1 MYSYPYWLLVIHYY
15 RWFSICMH
23 FSRYP
28 IRSVR
33 TTNYCFPHFP
43 DTAALSG
50 LAPLSAGHSMPCG
63 WWIQIAS
70 YLLLLLGS
78 TASRWFSSLPG
89 QKDICT
95 QRLLCEAAPNG
106 KALSVFAFH
115 IPPFWVGPFGLTLYS
130 SSVLMFIV
138 VEIGFGAVCTLDG
151 IVAPIGIWII
161 GNWDR
166 IDRSKSC
173 FPA

>member
-1 MYSYPYWLLVIHYY
+1 MSYSLHSL
-15 RWFSICMH
+15 
-23 FSRYP
+23 
-28 IRSVR
+28 
-33 TTNYCFPHFP
+33 
-43 DTAALSG
+43 DTVALSG
-50 LAPLSAGHSMPCG
+50 LVPLFAGHSMPCG

-70 YLLLLLGS
+70 GLLLWLGW
-78 TASRWFSSLPG
+78 TASRWFSCLPG
-89 QKDICT
+89 QQDICT
-95 QRLLCEAAPNG
+95 QRLPCGANPFG

-115 IPPFWVGPFGLTLYS
+115 IPPFWVGLFSPTLYS

-138 VEIGFGAVCTLDG
+138 VGIGLDACCTPGG
-151 IVAPIGIWII
+151 ITAPIGIWSI

>member
-1 MYSYPYWLLVIHYY
+1 
-15 RWFSICMH
+15 
-23 FSRYP
+23 
-28 IRSVR
+28 
-33 TTNYCFPHFP
+33 
-43 DTAALSG
+43 
-50 LAPLSAGHSMPCG
+50 MPCG

-151 IVAPIGIWII
+151 IVAPIGI
-161 GNWDR
+161 
-166 IDRSKSC
+166 
-173 FPA
+173 

>member
-1 MYSYPYWLLVIHYY
+1 
-15 RWFSICMH
+15 MH

-50 LAPLSAGHSMPCG
+50 LVPLFAGHSMPSG
-63 WWIQIAS
+63 WWIRITS
-70 YLLLLLGS
+70 SLLLWLGW
-78 TASRWFSSLPG
+78 TASMYFSSQPG
-89 QKDICT
+89 QQDRCT
-95 QRLLCEAAPNG
+95 QRLPCEVDPYG
-106 KALSVFAFH
+106 KALLDFAFH

-138 VEIGFGAVCTLDG
+138 VEIGFGAVCTPDG

>member
-1 MYSYPYWLLVIHYY
+1 MFVTSTISSNMGLSSLTHYKPNYVVIPVYIASCCF
-15 RWFSICMH
+15 R
-23 FSRYP
+23 
-28 IRSVR
+28 RS
-33 TTNYCFPHFP
+33 P
-43 DTAALSG
+43 DIAALSG
-50 LAPLSAGHSMPCG
+50 LAPLSVGHSMPCV

-70 YLLLLLGS
+70 GLLLWLGS
-78 TASRWFSSLPG
+78 TANRWFSYLPG
-89 QKDICT
+89 RKGICT
-95 QRLLCEAAPNG
+95 QRLPCGAGPYG

-115 IPPFWVGPFGLTLYS
+115 IPPFWVGPFGPTLYS

-138 VEIGFGAVCTLDG
+138 VDIGFGAVCTPGG

-161 GNWDR
+161 GNWER